1 MEARAT
7 TDTQAWTLQF
17 CKLPPPAPLAARS
30 HPCLVRAGLAHT
42 VLQQLLPGS
51 LPTERLSHLQ
61 RPPRDHRQWRCGDS
75 PGRRSALPPGPGPA
89 ANGPKSGLRWIHSCE
104 SGRASWTWGSTLPHG
119 RRLEKGPSWC
129 KEKGAWGGEGQV
141 GLRARATWGA
151 GTPQWLR
158 VTPLPSRGPG
168 PLPPPLTFQGLP
180 FPRVPG
186 RGECWI
192 GWDPWGGDG
201 EPGAGRGPCP
211 PPDHSQV
218 SGRTG
223 RLLLE
228 VPPARWVWT
237 VGAAVQ
243 PPEGSLCGGSQHRR
257 WWGDSP
263 PQHPGHTCPSPS
275 ALLAPGK
282 VQPVVSA
289 RPGQQTQVTISRA
302 APQIRQFFRKMVWC
316 FIH

>member
-1 MEARAT
+1 MEAHAT

-17 CKLPPPAPLAARS
+17 CNLPPPAPLAARS

-192 GWDPWGGDG
+192 GF
-201 EPGAGRGPCP
+201 
-211 PPDHSQV
+211 V
-218 SGRTG
+218 
-223 RLLLE
+223 LE
-228 VPPARWVWT
+228 TVWSRPQQRESL
-237 VGAAVQ
+237 VGA
-243 PPEGSLCGGSQHRR
+243 
-257 WWGDSP
+257 
-263 PQHPGHTCPSPS
+263 HPPSPLPPRFLGLSGS
-275 ALLAPGK
+275 ACVHTRDLR
-282 VQPVVSA
+282 
-289 RPGQQTQVTISRA
+289 RPSPDPSWTCSPRIVE
-302 APQIRQFFRKMVWC
+302 
-316 FIH
+316 